1 MILETLVTTL
11 DPEGRA
17 HCAPMGIVLDDA
29 SAQTDPDGR
38 QGVVLRP
45 FGTATTARNLT
56 LLGEGVVN
64 FTDDVLIMARSALGP
79 VSPPMLPSSRVRP
92 PRLQAACSWKEFV
105 VSDFDRSGE
114 RFTLRAAVVAEG
126 RGREFLG
133 FNRARHAVIEAT
145 ILATRLHLLDPG
157 TIEEEIARLR
167 PLVEK
172 TGGARE
178 RLAFAFVAAFV
189 REARTAGAA
198 VAAPKGTA

>member
-11 DPEGRA
+11 DAEART

-29 SAQTDPDGR
+29 AAQTDPDGR

-45 FGTATTARNLT
+45 FGTAATARNLER
-56 LLGEGVVN
+56 LGEGVVN
-64 FTDDVLIMARSALGP
+64 FTDDVLIMARAALGP
-79 VSPPMLPSSRVRP
+79 VAPPLHPSARVRP

-105 VSDFDRSGE
+105 VTDVSRSGE
-114 RFTLRAAVVAEG
+114 RFTLKAAVVAEG
-126 RGREFLG
+126 RAREFLG

-157 TIEEEIARLR
+157 GIEEEIARLR

-178 RLAFAFVAAFV
+178 RLAFAFVAAYV
-189 REARTAGAA
+189 REARSAGAA
-198 VAAPKGTA
+198 AAAPKGTA

>member
-11 DPEGRA
+11 DPKGRA
-17 HCAPMGIVLDDA
+17 HCAPMGIVLDDGL
-29 SAQTDPDGR
+29 PGI
-38 QGVVLRP
+38 VLRP
-45 FGTATTARNLT
+45 FGTAATARNLER
-56 LLGEGVVN
+56 LGEGVVN
-64 FTDDVLIMARSALGP
+64 FTDDVLVMARAALGP
-79 VSPPMLPSSRVRP
+79 VSPPVQPSARVRP

-105 VSDFDRSGE
+105 VTEGDRSGE

-126 RGREFLG
+126 RARDFLG

-145 ILATRLHLLDPG
+145 ILATRLHLLDPEV
-157 TIEEEIARLR
+157 IEEDIARLR

-189 REARTAGAA
+189 REARTAGAD
-198 VAAPKGTA
+198 AAASKGTA